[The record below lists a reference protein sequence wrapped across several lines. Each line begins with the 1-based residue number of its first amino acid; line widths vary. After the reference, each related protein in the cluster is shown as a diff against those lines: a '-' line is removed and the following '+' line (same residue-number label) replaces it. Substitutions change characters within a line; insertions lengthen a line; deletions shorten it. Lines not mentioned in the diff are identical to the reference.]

1 MSDQT
6 STPAPQSAK
15 TNTMAILALVFAFVF
30 APVGAILGHVALGQI
45 KKTGEDGRG
54 LALAGVIIGWI
65 GTAVAILAILF
76 SVLIPLLFLGGLASM
91 G

>member
-30 APVGAILGHVALGQI
+30 SPVGAILGHIALGQI
-45 KKTGEDGRG
+45 KKSGEDGRG

-65 GTAVAILAILF
+65 GTAVFILAILL
-76 SVLIPLLFLGGLASM
+76 SVVVPLFFLGSLATL